1 MKIKIV
7 GVKVIEANELQV
19 MIFRGESKDKSR
31 LYVLHINKER
41 YLLNEENVWRLQQR
55 LTEVLARA

>member
-19 MIFRGESKDKSR
+19 MIFRGESKDKSD

-41 YLLNEENVWRLQQR
+41 YLLNEENAWRLQQR
-55 LTEVLARA
+55 LTAVLARA